1 MTKNSSN
8 INESSKRYAK
18 ALMLSSEDKN
28 SLISNF
34 KNDYEKLLA
43 LYTKSSNFRNF
54 ISTPL
59 IKKQK
64 KKELLIKILSQMKL
78 CEEFI
83 DFFKIVANHGKLFLV
98 EKIYGEFRK
107 LLDHKE
113 GITEV
118 TVTTTEPL
126 DKKIEDEIVKSIGVQ
141 LKKKI
146 RLNKLIDPDL
156 IGGVIIKIDSIM
168 IDNSIKTKLLN
179 YNLNERLN

>member
-1 MTKNSSN
+1 MRR
-8 INESSKRYAK
+8 IYR
-18 ALMLSSEDKN
+18 
-28 SLISNF
+28 
-34 KNDYEKLLA
+34 
-43 LYTKSSNFRNF
+43 
-54 ISTPL
+54 
-59 IKKQK
+59 
-64 KKELLIKILSQMKL
+64 
-78 CEEFI
+78 
-83 DFFKIVANHGKLFLV
+83 FFKIVANHGKLFLV

-118 TVTTTEPL
+118 TVTTEPL
-126 DKKIEDEIVKSIGVQ
+126 DKKIENEIVKSIGVK

-146 RLNKLIDPDL
+146 RLNKVIDPDL